1 MQYINCYQIF
11 LTEAIIYIQVDKV
24 DPVNLQQEKE
34 KLERQQQ
41 EGKIFLYTFMFVIA
55 VRIWGFKL
63 QHVFYFLV
71 YG

>member
-55 VRIWGFKL
+55 VRI
-63 QHVFYFLV
+63 
-71 YG
+71 